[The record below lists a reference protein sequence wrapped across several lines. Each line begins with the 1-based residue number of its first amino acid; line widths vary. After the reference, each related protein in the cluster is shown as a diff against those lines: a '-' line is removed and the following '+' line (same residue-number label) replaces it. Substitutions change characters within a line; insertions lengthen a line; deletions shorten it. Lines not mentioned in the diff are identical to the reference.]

1 MTTDPGADERRDDRD
16 GDGERVLQR
25 WLRRRIDGPRAG
37 EQPEP
42 EPLVRIHVVPD
53 RTAPAA
59 DTDEDELENDEDQ
72 DEDGGN
78 AVQEPEQPAAPAPRP
93 IPWYSIPFAKTAPD
107 SAPPAPGP
115 VEYAPGVHITVNQ
128 PTEPTPAPAADERAQ
143 QRRSVIR
150 RWLAFHGSA
159 AGVGWYLGLGP
170 QMANLL
176 TDSGQSAPAVGV
188 ALILVTTIFGSYLP
202 GLTFI
207 PPPLRPVA
215 VWVCRIPAATAAL
228 ALALHAPGTL

>member
-1 MTTDPGADERRDDRD
+1 MTIDPGADERPD
-16 GDGERVLQR
+16 DGEQVLRR
-25 WLRRRIDGPRAG
+25 WLRRRIDGPRPD
-37 EQPEP
+37 EQPEQ

-72 DEDGGN
+72 DEDN
-78 AVQEPEQPAAPAPRP
+78 VVREPEQPAAPAPRP
-93 IPWYSIPFAKTAPD
+93 VPWWSIPFAKTAPD
-107 SAPPAPGP
+107 SAPAAPGP

-128 PTEPTPAPAADERAQ
+128 PTEPTPTPAAEERAQ
-143 QRRSVIR
+143 QRRSFIR

-176 TDSGQSAPAVGV
+176 TDSGHSAPAVGV